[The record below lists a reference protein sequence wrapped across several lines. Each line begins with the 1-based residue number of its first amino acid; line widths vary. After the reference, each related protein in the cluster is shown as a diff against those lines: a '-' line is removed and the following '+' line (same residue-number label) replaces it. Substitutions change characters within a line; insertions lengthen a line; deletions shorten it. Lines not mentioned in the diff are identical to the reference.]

1 MTLQTSLQ
9 LEDDSTSVYP
19 LSGYFLTH
27 HGNSYDYIHAFWASV
42 IHYIGGQVWRS
53 VLICIACWQAWHVQ
67 RLYGKARQETVR
79 QWHFLLFANFHM
91 IIVIVQYSLTS
102 WSIMQLKSAR
112 SPDLW
117 LQCLLPPLPPPNPP
131 PKYSCHDANRPV
143 LISMLNIWPHYD
155 QTLWTPD
162 WCLEKGST
170 TQTQRFVTVSQQF
183 LTLWLSTCFL
193 AMAEAMM
200 EKAPRILQNTQCRL
214 RLYQPMGTTTHGQGQ
229 YLVSYPGHLWEKWEW
244 DQYSTQSISIR
255 WYLLLY

>member
-1 MTLQTSLQ
+1 MTLQTSSQ

-27 HGNSYDYIHAFWASV
+27 HGKSYDYIHAFWASV
-42 IHYIGGQVWRS
+42 IHHIGGQVWRS
-53 VLICIACWQAWHVQ
+53 VLICIACWQEWHVVQ

-79 QWHFLLFANFHM
+79 QWHFLPFTNFHM
-91 IIVIVQYSLTS
+91 ITVIVQYSLTS
-102 WSIMQLKSAR
+102 WSIMRLKSAR

-117 LQCLLPPLPPPNPP
+117 LQCLLPPLPPPQPP
-131 PKYSCHDANRPV
+131 QNVHV
-143 LISMLNIWPHYD
+143 TMLTDQFWPLCLTFGLQYD

-162 WCLEKGST
+162 QCLEKGST

-229 YLVSYPGHLWEKWEW
+229 YLVSYPGHVWEKWEW

-255 WYLLLY
+255 